1 MPTRKKCYRYR
12 LNPTPEQQQINKA
25 LALSDTEWVCPVCQ
39 THHDRNHN
47 ASVNI
52 RDEGLRL
59 LNVISSV
66 EELTEGLSAVMPEG
80 GHVRLPMGSGDR

>member
-1 MPTRKKCYRYR
+1 MKKCYRYR

-66 EELTEGLSAVMPEG
+66 EELTEGLSAVMPDG